1 MGNLRN
7 HENQNV
13 KSAYQETFEITFW
26 YFVIAYG
33 YLIISDWL
41 LATWVTDPALLIT
54 FQAIKGI
61 SSLGLIGVVYY
72 FIVLR
77 KVKRFIDSN
86 IKLYNVLQQL
96 NQKNEA
102 LIELENKHYKLAFYD
117 ALTGLSNKN
126 RLEQKVNRLIEQKTP
141 FTLLSIDIDD
151 FGVIN
156 ELKGHVWGDHALL
169 LIAKELDRIANGN
182 LVARMSEDGF
192 IILIKD
198 IQAYD
203 KILEFSNKLIDSIKE
218 LIKQQSE
225 AYFYTASAGIASY
238 PEHGSTYTDILRCSD
253 VALGLAKKNGK
264 DQIVFYNS
272 FMHQLKE
279 KEVTRTNAIKPSLLN
294 NEFYIV
300 YQPILEFNSLKI
312 NKVEALIRWQHPTL
326 GFIPPNDFIYL
337 SEISGSIVELTVFVC
352 NAVFKQIEAWNQAG
366 IDMRVDINISPKVL
380 MHPEFLE
387 DLNQLADQYHIKRN
401 QVIIEVTESVI
412 LEKIDQAL
420 LVIKQLKEAG
430 YLIALDDFGTG
441 YSSLTYFKH
450 LPVDIIKMDRGFIQ
464 NIDKYES
471 EQHFLKFVLDLS
483 HSLGKQVVLEG
494 VETDSQVEVLKQFE
508 VDFVQGFLY
517 HKPLK
522 VEELN
527 ELLNVK

>member
-1 MGNLRN
+1 MSNLGLQEE
-7 HENQNV
+7 HSV

-33 YLIISDWL
+33 YLIISDWM
-41 LATWVTDPALLIT
+41 LATWVTDPATLIT
-54 FQAIKGI
+54 LQAIKGI
-61 SSLGLIGVVYY
+61 SSLGLIGIIYY

-86 IKLYNVLQQL
+86 VKLYNVLQQL

-169 LIAKELDRIANGN
+169 LIGKELDRIANGN
-182 LVARMSEDGF
+182 LVARMSEDSF
-192 IILIKD
+192 IVLIKD
-198 IQAYD
+198 NATYENV
-203 KILEFSNKLIDSIKE
+203 LEFSNHIVDSIKE
-218 LIKQQSE
+218 LVKQQSE

-238 PEHGSTYTDILRCSD
+238 PEHGSTYSDILRCSD
-253 VALGLAKKNGK
+253 IALGLAKKNGK

-279 KEVTRTNAIKPSLLN
+279 KEVTRTNAIKPSLQN

-300 YQPILEFNSLKI
+300 YQPILEFSSKKI

-326 GFIPPNDFIYL
+326 GYIPPNDFIYL
-337 SEISGSIVELTVFVC
+337 SEISGSIVELTYFVC
-352 NAVFKQIEAWNQAG
+352 NSVFKQIESWNKAG
-366 IDMRVDINISPKVL
+366 INMSVDINISPKVL
-380 MHPEFLE
+380 MHPEFIV
-387 DLNQLADQYHIKRN
+387 DFNKIANNYQISRD

-420 LVIKQLKEAG
+420 LVIKQLKDAG
-430 YLIALDDFGTG
+430 YAVALDDFGTG

-464 NIDKYES
+464 NIDKS
-471 EQHFLKFVLDLS
+471 VSDQHFLKFVLDLS
-483 HSLGKQVVLEG
+483 HSLGKKVVLEG
-494 VETDSQVEVLKQFE
+494 VENDEQAEVLKQFH

-517 HKPLK
+517 HKPLM
-522 VEELN
+522 VN
-527 ELLNVK
+527 ELDELLEIK